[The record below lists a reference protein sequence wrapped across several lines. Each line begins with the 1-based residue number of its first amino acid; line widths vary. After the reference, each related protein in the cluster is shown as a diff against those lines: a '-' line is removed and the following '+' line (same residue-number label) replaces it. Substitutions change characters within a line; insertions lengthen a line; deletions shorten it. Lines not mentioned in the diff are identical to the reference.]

1 MQGVHTIRLVL
12 AFLITVSWMPAAA
25 APAPRL
31 VVEAPPEL
39 EAVANEVRALG
50 EGDFS
55 EVLHLTGR
63 TGFTRPIQVMLVP
76 EDAPLARG
84 VPEWVSGYARGRD
97 AVIVLFPARVRSYP
111 DRNLRTLLHHEVAHV
126 LVAEAADGRP
136 VPRWF
141 NEGIATVAA
150 REWGLEDRARFAM
163 AVLGSQPQSAS
174 DLDAAF
180 QGSGPQVQ
188 RAYAL
193 SSAFVRFI
201 QKTYGAQ
208 APALVLEGLAA
219 DLDFE
224 TAFRRAT
231 GDSLPRAEEIF
242 FEDEAFW
249 TTWVPFLTSTGALW
263 MAITIL
269 ALVAFQRR
277 RARRRARLEAWERE
291 EAAGGMLQGRIV
303 HPEKDTTVN

>member
-1 MQGVHTIRLVL
+1 MQGVGMIRLL
-12 AFLITVSWMPAAA
+12 AVIIAASLCVPLAA
-25 APAPRL
+25 APAPQL

-39 EAVANEVRALG
+39 EAVANQVRALA

-63 TGFTRPIQVMLVP
+63 TGFTRPVRVMLVP
-76 EDAPLARG
+76 EDAPLARD
-84 VPEWVSGYARGRD
+84 VAEWVSGFANGRE
-97 AVIVLFPARVRSYP
+97 ALIVLFPARVRSYP

-126 LVAEAADGRP
+126 LVAEAAGHRP

-163 AVLGSQPQSAS
+163 AVLGSRPRSTA
-174 DLDAAF
+174 DLDSSF
-180 QGSGPQVQ
+180 GGSGSQVQ

-193 SSAFVRFI
+193 SAAFVRFI
-201 QKTYGAQ
+201 QKEYGAL
-208 APALVLEGLAA
+208 APAMVLDGLAA

-231 GDSLPRAEEIF
+231 GSELPRVEEIF

-263 MAITIL
+263 MAITVL
-269 ALVAFQRR
+269 ALIAFQRR
-277 RARRRARLEAWERE
+277 RARRQELLESWARD

-303 HPEKDTTVN
+303 PPGRDDTVN

>member
-1 MQGVHTIRLVL
+1 MQGVGMIRLVARIIVASL
-12 AFLITVSWMPAAA
+12 CVPLAA

-31 VVEAPPEL
+31 VVEAPTEL

-126 LVAEAADGRP
+126 LVAEAAGGRL

-208 APALVLEGLAA
+208 APALVLGGLAA
-219 DLDFE
+219 DLTFE

-269 ALVAFQRR
+269 ALVAFQHH

-303 HPEKDTTVN
+303 HPDRDDTVN